1 MPPCDRVVAKPET
14 APAPAPGGGA
24 GRSRR
29 QTKWGAGV
37 AASVLLHAVPLVIMG
52 GFLAS
57 RQAPPMPPEVVFE
70 VELVRLQAPPRPPSE
85 KPPGPVQDEA
95 PAQQAMPKPR
105 LQPRIQTSATA
116 DVEPL
121 PAPPPDPQVA
131 VASQS
136 VPAPETTAP
145 PSRPAPP
152 ASSAATT
159 ARTWEGLLLAH
170 LEQRKRYPAEA
181 RARRLQGVAY
191 VRFSMDRQGRVLSA
205 ELERSSGHPT
215 LDREAVAL
223 LRRAQPLPKPPPE
236 VTGAHIS
243 LSVPIEFFIRGR

>member
-1 MPPCDRVVAKPET
+1 M
-14 APAPAPGGGA
+14 
-24 GRSRR
+24 
-29 QTKWGAGV
+29 
-37 AASVLLHAVPLVIMG
+37 AASLLLHGVPLVMIG

-57 RQAPPMPPEVVFE
+57 RPVPPIPPEVVFE

-95 PAQQAMPKPR
+95 PAQQATPKPR
-105 LQPRIQTSATA
+105 LQSRIQTSAIA

-121 PAPPPDPQVA
+121 TAPPPDPQVE

-152 ASSAATT
+152 AASAATT

-205 ELERSSGHPT
+205 ELERSSGHPA
-215 LDREAVAL
+215 LDREVVAL

-236 VTGAHIS
+236 IAGDPVS
-243 LSVPIEFFIRGR
+243 LSVPIEFFMRGR